1 MASHVSFSRYFR
13 CKLVTIGRSV
23 VNLISPMKFDVQC
36 CAVILLAIILPARHD
51 AAAQEYNALAE
62 CRAQSL
68 VLDRIHD
75 CLDDYL
81 DILDGNMREIT
92 GFLEQ
97 SLRGDA
103 LVRLGSAQQ
112 AFDEYRREN
121 CLWYLEFSAPQEEA
135 EQIAKNCLADM
146 SRARLQELQN
156 LVTADTRSNQT
167 LNGYYVYGV
176 NENYFQPCGRS
187 ERFSVGGKADA
198 VDLLQRSYETLASS
212 SSQLLYAVLVGAL
225 DDQLQA
231 PDGYQGSLQLSAL
244 IQLRVPT
251 DADCKLPIASA
262 NAGTTTNDVA
272 VPETTREVL
281 DDERLGQEEP
291 EQMITAIFGDWTVEC
306 AELDGRRSCSLDTGL
321 KQDGSGRTIIN
332 GEFLSPRLVLN
343 RTPRQST
350 FIQVIFPGR
359 EIESPSLVR
368 WQVDKLALGDI
379 VGSEIRVDRL
389 EARLLVSEN
398 QFLVEK
404 LMPLLLAG
412 QQLVVSVQDDVDDI
426 SGDRFVGTLKGLTKS
441 LTFADDFVRDDTT
454 ASL

>member
-1 MASHVSFSRYFR
+1 
-13 CKLVTIGRSV
+13 
-23 VNLISPMKFDVQC
+23 MKFEVQC
-36 CAVILLAIILPARHD
+36 CAAILLAILLPARHD

-92 GFLEQ
+92 GFLEE
-97 SLRGDA
+97 SLHGDV
-103 LVRLGSAQQ
+103 LVRLSSAQE
-112 AFDEYRREN
+112 AFDDFRREN
-121 CLWYLEFSAPQEEA
+121 CLWYLEFSSPQKEA

-146 SRARLQELQN
+146 SRGRLRELQN
-156 LVTADTRSNQT
+156 LVIADTQSNQIHS
-167 LNGYYVYGV
+167 GYYVYG
-176 NENYFQPCGRS
+176 EKQNYFQPCGQS
-187 ERFSVGGKADA
+187 ERLSVEGEADA
-198 VDLLQRSYETLASS
+198 VDLLQQSYKTLASS
-212 SSQLLYAVLVGAL
+212 DGQLLYAVLVGAV

-231 PDGYQGSLQLSAL
+231 PGGYQGTVQMNAL
-244 IQLRVPT
+244 IQLRVPIA
-251 DADCKLPIASA
+251 ADCKLPIASA
-262 NAGTTTNDVA
+262 KSGTTTNDVA

-281 DDERLGQEEP
+281 DDERLDKTEP
-291 EQMITAIFGDWTVEC
+291 EPMLTAIFGDWTVEC
-306 AELDGRRSCSLDTGL
+306 AELGDRRSCSLDTEL
-321 KQDGSGRTIIN
+321 KQDGGGATIIN
-332 GEFLSPRLVLN
+332 GEYLTPRLVLN

-368 WQVDKLALGDI
+368 WQVDKSALGDI
-379 VGSEIRVDRL
+379 VGSEIRVDRR

-398 QFLVEK
+398 PYLVEK

-412 QQLVVSVQDDVDDI
+412 QRLVVSVQNDVDDI
-426 SGDRFVGTLKGLTKS
+426 NGDRFVGTLKGLTKS
-441 LTFADDFVRDDTT
+441 LKFADDFVRDNTT

>member
-1 MASHVSFSRYFR
+1 
-13 CKLVTIGRSV
+13 
-23 VNLISPMKFDVQC
+23 MKFEVQC
-36 CAVILLAIILPARHD
+36 CAVILLAIALPARHD

-92 GFLEQ
+92 GFLGE

-121 CLWYLEFSAPQEEA
+121 CLWYLEFSSPQNEA

-156 LVTADTRSNQT
+156 LVTADTQSNQT
-167 LNGYYVYGV
+167 LNGYYVYGD
-176 NENYFQPCGRS
+176 NQNYFQPCGQS
-187 ERFSVGGKADA
+187 ERFSVEGDADA
-198 VDLLQRSYETLASS
+198 VDLLQQTYATLASS
-212 SSQLLYAVLVGAL
+212 NSQLLYAVVVGAL
-225 DDQLQA
+225 DDQLQV
-231 PDGYQGSLQLSAL
+231 PDGNQSILQMNAL

-251 DADCKLPIASA
+251 EADCKIPIASA
-262 NAGTTTNDVA
+262 NFDTTTNDVA

-281 DDERLGQEEP
+281 DDERL
-291 EQMITAIFGDWTVEC
+291 EQAVPDQMLTAIFGDWTVEC
-306 AELDGRRSCSLDTGL
+306 AELGGRRSCSLDTEL
-321 KQDGSGRTIIN
+321 KQDGGGRTIIN
-332 GEFLSPRLVLN
+332 GEYLTPRLVLN

-350 FIQVIFPGR
+350 FIQVIFPSR
-359 EIESPSLVR
+359 EIESPSLIR
-368 WQVDKLALGDI
+368 WRVDKLALGDI
-379 VGSEIRVDRL
+379 VGSEIRVDQL

-412 QQLVVSVQDDVDDI
+412 QQLVISVQADVDDI
-426 SGDRFVGTLKGLTKS
+426 NGDRFVGTLKGLTKS
-441 LTFADDFVRDDTT
+441 LKFADDFVRDNAT

>member
-1 MASHVSFSRYFR
+1 M
-13 CKLVTIGRSV
+13 KL
-23 VNLISPMKFDVQC
+23 NVQC
-36 CAVILLAIILPARHD
+36 CAVVLLAILLPVRHD
-51 AAAQEYNALAE
+51 VAAQEYNALAE

-68 VLDRIHD
+68 ALDRIHN

-92 GFLEQ
+92 GFLQQ

-112 AFDEYRREN
+112 AFDAYRREN

-135 EQIAKNCLADM
+135 EQIAKNCLVDM
-146 SRARLQELQN
+146 SRHRLQELQN
-156 LVTADTRSNQT
+156 LVTADTQSNQT

-187 ERFSVGGKADA
+187 ERFSVTGEADA
-198 VDLLQRSYETLASS
+198 VDLLQQSYETLASS
-212 SSQLLYAVLVGAL
+212 SKQLLYAVLVGAL

-231 PDGYQGSLQLSAL
+231 PDDNQGILQLNAL

-262 NAGTTTNDVA
+262 KAGTTTNDVA
-272 VPETTREVL
+272 VPEETTREVL
-281 DDERLGQEEP
+281 DDERLEQEEP

-321 KQDGSGRTIIN
+321 KQDGGGTIIN
-332 GEFLSPRLVLN
+332 GEFLTPRLVLN

-379 VGSEIRVDRL
+379 VGSEIRVDQL

-412 QQLVVSVQDDVDDI
+412 QELMVSVQEDVDDT